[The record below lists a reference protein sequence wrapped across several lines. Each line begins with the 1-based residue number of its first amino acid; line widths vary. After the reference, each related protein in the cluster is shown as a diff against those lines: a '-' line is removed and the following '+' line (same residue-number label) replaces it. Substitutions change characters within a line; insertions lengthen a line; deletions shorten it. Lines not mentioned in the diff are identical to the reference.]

1 MTLVVNPWHYPP
13 KRRICDASLLYLLN
27 TRSKYAPFSEPVYL
41 GAGNNGG
48 RAEGFFNGIIDE
60 VRIYD
65 RPLTEAEII
74 RNYQS
79 TTGLAV
85 DRTDKLPTVWGAL
98 KKK

>member
-1 MTLVVNPWHYPP
+1 MCH
-13 KRRICDASLLYLLN
+13 SLNLSIL
-27 TRSKYAPFSEPVYL
+27 AQE
-41 GAGNNGG
+41 NNRGK
-48 RAEGFFNGIIDE
+48 AEGFFNGIIDE

-65 RPLTEAEII
+65 RTLTEKEIM

-85 DRTDKLPTVWGAL
+85 DRTDKLPTVWGSL